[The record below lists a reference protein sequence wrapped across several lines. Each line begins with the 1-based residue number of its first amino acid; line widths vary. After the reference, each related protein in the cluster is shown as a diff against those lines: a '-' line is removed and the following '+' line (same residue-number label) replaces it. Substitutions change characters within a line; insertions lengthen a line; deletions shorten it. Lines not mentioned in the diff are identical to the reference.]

1 MTVLTNAEKH
11 IFSSSSKS
19 SSKHK
24 RRSVKKKNRREMMK
38 KRRTPPHDVLAKTT
52 LENNLFV
59 FEKRTRERERVN
71 KERSVL
77 FFFLWCV
84 IILVSFRVPSCT
96 FFERGE
102 RESCFNQ
109 KKNRQNKNER
119 SHKISHQFYY
129 SCGKFFSSL
138 VLSHHRNY
146 Y

>member
-59 FEKRTRERERVN
+59 FEKRTRERERGAQFS
-71 KERSVL
+71 RS
-77 FFFLWCV
+77 
-84 IILVSFRVPSCT
+84 
-96 FFERGE
+96 E
-102 RESCFNQ
+102 
-109 KKNRQNKNER
+109 
-119 SHKISHQFYY
+119 Y
-129 SCGKFFSSL
+129 SE
-138 VLSHHRNY
+138 
-146 Y
+146 